1 MTPDFNLEDSDSFA
15 FCHHHESESRVKLD
29 SQGNPRIVL
38 QCIACGKRMSKDIST
53 ENFSEAQLD
62 SMPKWDMELQKRFY
76 ALAGIAWYEQKKS
89 KEGVAQPESSE
100 DYLLSEKWKNIS
112 VRVMER
118 AKMTCEGCG
127 LKPATQIHHL
137 TYRRFGDEM
146 LFDLVAVCEECR
158 GKINSNTGNTGPE
171 AS

>member
-1 MTPDFNLEDSDSFA
+1 MNPEFNVEDAESFA
-15 FCHHHESESRVKLD
+15 LCHHHESESRLKLD

-38 QCIACGKRMSKDIST
+38 QCIACGKRMSKDISA
-53 ENFSEAQLD
+53 ENFSTAQLD
-62 SMPKWDMELQKRFY
+62 SMPKWDMELQQRFY

-89 KEGVAQPESSE
+89 KDGFAQLENSE

-112 VRVMER
+112 NRVMQR
-118 AKMTCEGCG
+118 AKKICEGCG
-127 LKPATQIHHL
+127 LKPAIQIHHL

-158 GKINSNTGNTGPE
+158 GKINSHTGNAGPE
-171 AS
+171 QE